1 MDVYGISC
9 FANAHTHA
17 CMVMHTIQALWCVF
31 ILVIRL
37 NNRCISPCS
46 CFFFHLKQR
55 IRCVIHT
62 LFIANSISNVKFI
75 GDSSSIFCLS
85 FRLFHTIYLLAMY
98 SAHFFVNAISRFG
111 VLHIIHEMCLHWGWR
126 ILGWAEPTKH
136 AEKTPCWSVF
146 EQLFYS
152 STFSIST
159 KMIPIIY
166 RRPTQPKQPI
176 RNAFLFIFAIVELDS
191 MCHIAK

>member
-1 MDVYGISC
+1 MFTAFHVSQTHI
-9 FANAHTHA
+9 HTHA
-17 CMVMHTIQALWCVF
+17 WSCIQFKLSDAYLFWSFGSITDAFRHAV
-31 ILVIRL
+31 V
-37 NNRCISPCS
+37 
-46 CFFFHLKQR
+46 FFFHLKQR
-55 IRCVIHT
+55 IRCVILT

-152 STFSIST
+152 PTFSIST

-176 RNAFLFIFAIVELDS
+176 RNAFLFIFAIVELDP